1 MRGITTPSLREFEMP
16 LETRNVFIDTEF
28 YVKASLDFSS
38 RTFEAFKEICDEG
51 ELKHITST
59 IVIKEVQRKITEQI
73 TDAISGVVNFR
84 RKAKSL
90 KNSKDKIIQNL
101 FKEFDQQKTVDDAIA
116 VFDDFIKSSKTKIVD
131 LKKIDAN
138 EVMDLYFERKPP
150 FISEKKKNEFRDAFS
165 LLAIRSALKGKDK
178 VYVISADPD
187 HISFCEH
194 NPKFISIDTLSKFLD
209 IYTAHHDKRAA
220 FIKNFLE
227 ERVDQIKEEIRS
239 QLEAAGAYNAS
250 TWEDADVDHYSILDI
265 KDFEPSIIHLDDQ
278 SCQIVFDVDVVYSV
292 TVTGPD
298 FVNGRYDRE
307 DDRLYTFDDTTRE
320 ESGDLEFSVEIE
332 LSYEMDDG
340 DFINEEM
347 DINVRGISGGIE
359 FSVEET
365 PEHDYY

>member
-1 MRGITTPSLREFEMP
+1 MP

-38 RTFEAFKEICDEG
+38 RTLEAFKEICDEG

-73 TDAISGVVNFR
+73 TEAIGGVVNFR

-101 FKEFDQQKTVDDAIA
+101 FKEFDQQKTIDDA
-116 VFDDFIKSSKTKIVD
+116 VSTFNDFIKNSKTKVVD
-131 LKKIDAN
+131 LKRIDAN

-165 LLAIRSALKGKDK
+165 LLAIRSALKAKDK
-178 VYVISADPD
+178 VYVVSADPD
-187 HISFCEH
+187 HVLFCEH
-194 NPKFISIDTLSKFLD
+194 NPKFISIDTLSKLLD
-209 IYTAHHDKRAA
+209 IYNAHHDKRAE
-220 FIKNFLE
+220 FIKNLLE
-227 ERVDQIKEEIRS
+227 ERTDQIKEEIKR
-239 QLEAAGAYNAS
+239 QLEAAGGYNDS
-250 TWEDADVDHYSILDI
+250 TWEDADVDDYTIAEI

-278 SCQIVFDVDVVYSV
+278 SCQIVFDVDVSYSV

-307 DDRLYTFDDTTRE
+307 DDRLYTFDETTRE
-320 ESGDLEFSVEIE
+320 EHGNLDLSVEIE
-332 LSYEMDDG
+332 LSYEMDNG

-347 DINVRGISGGIE
+347 NINVQGISSGIE
-359 FSVEET
+359 FSVDET
-365 PEHDYY
+365 PDHDYY